1 LEVLNLRGLVRSNAR
16 EHPLLRSEDLKD
28 NRAEFAVVTVVDL
41 GAPEWVICNPDIT
54 RI

>member
-41 GAPEWVICNPDIT
+41 GAPSG
-54 RI
+54 